1 MGEHLAMQNLLT
13 QLNEQFTNI
22 ADTISEGAGRW
33 WVTLIFFILIVI
45 WALLG
50 PTYDY
55 SDTWQLIVNTSTTI
69 ITSFLCLFTL
79 AAANRTEKRNWELH
93 QNMMN
98 IMKNVEILVKEEQK
112 DIEEILE
119 HDSQEGNG

>member
-1 MGEHLAMQNLLT
+1 MQNLLT